1 MGAGKSKRQTSQCS
15 RTLTHKPK
23 RRKNKRRAVHKL
35 KIKAGAN
42 QPNMPLYALRL
53 LLSQV
58 RFAAEY
64 PEFNGA
70 SRAVQRKSALLQST
84 ESAVR
89 RRWCA
94 FGAFGA
100 LEGHV
105 SGGPGGQCSD
115 WRLGTAQPVMGE
127 TVKSSTLHHSAAF
140 VMSKVNFPR
149 NNPGIIPFF
158 FGG

>member
-115 WRLGTAQPVMGE
+115 WRLGTAQPGWGGAGR
-127 TVKSSTLHHSAAF
+127 SSTRRRAPASVWSTA
-140 VMSKVNFPR
+140 NFPR
-149 NNPGIIPFF
+149 NTPGFIPFF